1 MERSAAAI
9 YGGIRLNPVR
19 GTGNW
24 KLETGNLKMETGKG
38 KLETENWRIEIGNS
52 KLGAGVEAKRN
63 KPNAAKGFDINRI
76 REKEEKQTQWGYP
89 QLYQ

>member
-9 YGGIRLNPVR
+9 YGGIRLNPGR
-19 GTGNW
+19 GNW
-24 KLETGNLKMETGKG
+24 KFENGNWKREIGKW
-38 KLETENWRIEIGNS
+38 KLRIEIGNS
-52 KLGAGVEAKRN
+52 KLKAGVEAKRN

-76 REKEEKQTQWGYP
+76 REKEEKQTQCGYP

>member
-1 MERSAAAI
+1 ME
-9 YGGIRLNPVR
+9 IRNWKFEN
-19 GTGNW
+19 GNW
-24 KLETGNLKMETGKG
+24 KREIGKW
-38 KLETENWRIEIGNS
+38 KLRIEIGNS
-52 KLGAGVEAKRN
+52 KLKAGVEADRN